1 MFEKVKIVKTLIASQ
16 LFILTEFVSVFQS
29 DYLDGML

>member
-1 MFEKVKIVKTLIASQ
+1 MFEKVKIVKTLIAYQ
-16 LFILTEFVSVFQS
+16 LFILTEFVSVSKS